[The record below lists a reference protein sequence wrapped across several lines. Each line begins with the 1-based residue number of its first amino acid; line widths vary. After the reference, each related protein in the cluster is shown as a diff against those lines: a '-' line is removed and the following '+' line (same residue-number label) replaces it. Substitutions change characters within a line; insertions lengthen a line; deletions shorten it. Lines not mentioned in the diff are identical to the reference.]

1 MNIGSQVVLF
11 ITIISVQFYVIDV
24 STYIPVPLSAV
35 ALSLLTQRSLVAG
48 SELNVTCEIAGQTS
62 GLTGSYMTSISAVSI
77 PGSITT
83 TSLEDRGVS
92 VLNIN
97 PLRTSHP
104 TMYTCRGFY
113 FSPAGNRTL
122 DYEDSLTIKVQS
134 KLFYLYSLM
143 SEQT

>member
-1 MNIGSQVVLF
+1 M
-11 ITIISVQFYVIDV
+11 
-24 STYIPVPLSAV
+24 
-35 ALSLLTQRSLVAG
+35 ALSLSTQGSLVAG
-48 SELNVTCEIAGQTS
+48 SELNVTCAIAGQTS

-104 TMYTCRGFY
+104 TTYTCRGSY
-113 FSPAGNRTL
+113 FSPAANRTL
-122 DYEDSLTIKVQS
+122 NYEDSLTTKVQG
-134 KLFYLYSLM
+134 K
-143 SEQT
+143 